1 MKIKTTDIMP
11 FAVIYWIFFAVV
23 YIYTSSLKTGTPPY
37 LATAY
42 INYAFFAGMIG
53 ALTVTVRHFQLPVKK
68 RTLPGLTAQVV
79 KAVIL
84 SQVPACLMAVSMYFE
99 TLSATMP
106 LCWLLFL
113 VSYVFI
119 LFMIASIYTPG
130 GLRSIALRVR
140 KSIISILW
148 LLALQLACTW
158 PLHLATGYTH
168 KYLPNAHLLSTALV
182 LPASFALSGYLWTL
196 FIFNAIRKAEVDDSS
211 ASLYRTTLNVH
222 RNNAWCVLGAVY
234 LTYIASLV
242 IPRYFPGIPMYIEN
256 SIVWTNC
263 WVGSLAEFVA
273 YSSIA
278 LVLLLVI
285 KGAWWRSLSAVLL
298 SWILVTLLRVGPLCL
313 LEVPDAFAIGIAY
326 FALLSVVILLI
337 RGGVR
342 LFDKQPNKAVNQ
354 VQEPVRELVF
364 ETLDQGKMPEAWYS
378 DSLCCTFNETGMLS
392 GPLTEVQ
399 MLLPGNGW
407 RRVRVEVEMDAPD
420 GSHVFCDHDNAM
432 RMDIDIK
439 SKYARHSAFRHQF
452 EMEHST
458 IPVPADK
465 PSHLVAFE
473 FDYDTLS
480 ASVDKQDVV
489 TATDPYPRPTARRLI
504 IGFMNDCLVKSV
516 RVLGEGELIA
526 PLYNIQPKANDDFFL
541 EVCVDPF
548 DDLIPAA
555 FTRNTFDEL
564 FAELKSWGTRRVQW
578 IYYGKREDGWWDYST
593 WGVPRNAAKTYDNV
607 GDMFKVAVE
616 SAHAHGLEIY
626 GLLKPFDMG
635 LRASYGEGTP
645 EAQECG
651 RVPMVGGPVGWV
663 TKFAAEHRE
672 LIMSRKPDVYGDAE
686 NEVFNRID
694 LVKDDDGSCAF
705 TVNDIEILVSD
716 DNATYAPY
724 TGPITR
730 TEVVEDYPLYV
741 HTASGAKKTDKT
753 VSARVFR
760 FDGLEIRSKYFAL
773 AVAGREG
780 SFNNNPANM
789 IHVFGENG
797 EESKLTYGYMERLGL
812 SGEALPFREH
822 GVEFDSNPMVT
833 AVCAGGYDAVRAYF
847 PFDSG
852 LGFFA
857 VGRGKEPGPLAA
869 LSPSF
874 PETREWWLSW
884 VKDILDA
891 GADGVEMRVRNH
903 HSILAWGELGFEQP
917 VVDEFQT
924 RYGVDL
930 LSTDDFDRAAFRKLR
945 GEAYTK
951 FYREARELVKS
962 YGKKLGLHVSTTMDT
977 EPEQGAA
984 MEIQWDWQTWLKEG
998 LADGVTMKEVW
1009 PESRLGLGIFSYTR
1023 AQGIPAV
1030 FCPYANHYWNFPP
1043 YSNLPGGERVIES
1056 MINVAK
1062 EGGCDGYQ
1070 FYECAAVV
1078 RATPDGHIEMRTP
1091 ELREVFRKYFVK

>member
-1 MKIKTTDIMP
+1 
-11 FAVIYWIFFAVV
+11 
-23 YIYTSSLKTGTPPY
+23 
-37 LATAY
+37 
-42 INYAFFAGMIG
+42 
-53 ALTVTVRHFQLPVKK
+53 
-68 RTLPGLTAQVV
+68 
-79 KAVIL
+79 
-84 SQVPACLMAVSMYFE
+84 
-99 TLSATMP
+99 
-106 LCWLLFL
+106 
-113 VSYVFI
+113 
-119 LFMIASIYTPG
+119 
-130 GLRSIALRVR
+130 
-140 KSIISILW
+140 
-148 LLALQLACTW
+148 
-158 PLHLATGYTH
+158 
-168 KYLPNAHLLSTALV
+168 
-182 LPASFALSGYLWTL
+182 
-196 FIFNAIRKAEVDDSS
+196 
-211 ASLYRTTLNVH
+211 
-222 RNNAWCVLGAVY
+222 
-234 LTYIASLV
+234 
-242 IPRYFPGIPMYIEN
+242 
-256 SIVWTNC
+256 
-263 WVGSLAEFVA
+263 
-273 YSSIA
+273 
-278 LVLLLVI
+278 
-285 KGAWWRSLSAVLL
+285 
-298 SWILVTLLRVGPLCL
+298 
-313 LEVPDAFAIGIAY
+313 
-326 FALLSVVILLI
+326 
-337 RGGVR
+337 
-342 LFDKQPNKAVNQ
+342 
-354 VQEPVRELVF
+354 
-364 ETLDQGKMPEAWYS
+364 
-378 DSLCCTFNETGMLS
+378 
-392 GPLTEVQ
+392 
-399 MLLPGNGW
+399 
-407 RRVRVEVEMDAPD
+407 
-420 GSHVFCDHDNAM
+420 
-432 RMDIDIK
+432 
-439 SKYARHSAFRHQF
+439 
-452 EMEHST
+452 
-458 IPVPADK
+458 
-465 PSHLVAFE
+465 
-473 FDYDTLS
+473 
-480 ASVDKQDVV
+480 
-489 TATDPYPRPTARRLI
+489 
-504 IGFMNDCLVKSV
+504 
-516 RVLGEGELIA
+516 LGEGELIA
-526 PLYNIQPKANDDFFL
+526 PLYDIQPKTNDDFFL

-555 FTRNTFDEL
+555 FNCNTFDEL

-578 IYYGKREDGWWDYST
+578 IYYGKREDGWWDHST
-593 WGVPRNAAKTYDNV
+593 WGVPKNAAQTYDNV
-607 GDMFKVAVE
+607 GDIFKVAVE

-645 EAQECG
+645 EALECG

-663 TKFAAEHRE
+663 TKFVAEHRE

-686 NEVFNRID
+686 NEVFTRID
-694 LVKDDDGSCAF
+694 LVKDDDGPCAF
-705 TVNDIEILVSD
+705 SVDDIEILVSD
-716 DNATYAPY
+716 DNATYRPY
-724 TGPITR
+724 TGPVTR
-730 TEVVEDYPLYV
+730 HEAVEDYPVYV
-741 HTASGAKKTDKT
+741 HTASGAKKTEQT
-753 VSARVFR
+753 ISARVFK
-760 FDGLEIRSKYFAL
+760 FDGLEIHSKYFAL
-773 AVAGREG
+773 AVSSREG
-780 SFNNNPANM
+780 SFNNNPTNM
-789 IHVFGENG
+789 IHVFGELG
-797 EESKLTYGYMERLGL
+797 EESKLTYGYMERLGP

-833 AVCAGGYDAVRAYF
+833 AICAGGYDAIRAYF

-945 GEAYTK
+945 GEAYTQ

-962 YGKKLGLHVSTTMDT
+962 YGKRLGLHVSTTMDT

-1091 ELREVFRKYFVK
+1091 ELREVFRKHFVK